1 MSEQNPT
8 VAGVISLL
16 SNKKD
21 FGFPWHDALMP
32 INHDFTLLELAIY
45 EAACAGSKSIWI
57 SVNDDWAPLIKSR
70 IGDFVMDPVWIHRP
84 MDPMPYE
91 NKKLIPIFLVP
102 CLSKFYKTRD
112 SEGWG
117 YINAATYAIKSTR
130 KISDFLTPDIFYA
143 TSPYVV
149 YEPSYVT
156 KFRKDILNKKRFM
169 FDFENNNF
177 FNDVHNGFTFL
188 KDDIAQVRKYLNKN
202 ATMKYTLSQKY
213 KDTGEGSILEKRR
226 PEEQYSGK
234 TFGLDQLFSHL
245 DKKDY
250 KKVSLNSSHHITDW
264 STYRKYMAEGKE
276 FNKPNLLKRRSIF
289 KILGDTQDD

>member
-1 MSEQNPT
+1 M
-8 VAGVISLL
+8 
-16 SNKKD
+16 
-21 FGFPWHDALMP
+21 
-32 INHDFTLLELAIY
+32 LELAIY

-70 IGDFVMDPVWIHRP
+70 IGDFVMDPVWLHRP

-102 CLSKFYKTRD
+102 CLPKFYKTRD

-117 YINAATYAIKSTR
+117 YINASIYAIKSTR

-149 YEPSYVT
+149 YEPSYIA

-169 FDFENNNF
+169 FDFEDNNF
-177 FNDVHNGFTFL
+177 FNDVPHGFTFL
-188 KDDIAQVRKYLNKN
+188 KEDIKQVRGYLNKN
-202 ATMKYTLSQKY
+202 ATMKYILSQKY
-213 KDTGEGSILEKRR
+213 KDTGEGSILEKRP

-264 STYRKYMAEGKE
+264 SAYRKYMAEGKE